1 MPAPTQP
8 QVRPPGSDTKAQQ
21 TPPEQPKRPRRLKR
35 HPVTGDTSGNP
46 VVATA
51 TPLPSPSPA
60 AQPGPPAQPT
70 LGQLSPG
77 GGADTRERAAMAEQI
92 HIQEVRLSKIK
103 HPLSDEDEAI
113 TKQVEAFLNKARQ
126 AVVENDLDG
135 AQTLT
140 IKAKVLLDEL
150 SQS

>member
-1 MPAPTQP
+1 
-8 QVRPPGSDTKAQQ
+8 
-21 TPPEQPKRPRRLKR
+21 
-35 HPVTGDTSGNP
+35 

-51 TPLPSPSPA
+51 TPPPSPA
-60 AQPGPPAQPT
+60 PAAQPAQPT

-77 GGADTRERAAMAEQI
+77 GGADSRERAAMAEQI

-103 HPLSDEDEAI
+103 HPLSDENEAI
-113 TKQVEAFLNKARQ
+113 TKQIEAFLSKARQ

-150 SQS
+150 SQT